1 MMSLQSSRMEV
12 KTYTRLAIVS
22 PIIVFLAFNTF
33 ETPHDCFECYN
44 RLPGVR
50 YSSFQYS
57 AYERNQNLESR
68 YGIGAVRMHENLMRE
83 AQKEVDLENKYKALN
98 ASGRFHGDTIIMNE
112 EGEDGEDLAAAY
124 KNEKERLAKLAKMEE
139 MQRLEAYKRQ

>member
-1 MMSLQSSRMEV
+1 MYVIVGTKLLL
-12 KTYTRLAIVS
+12 LA
-22 PIIVFLAFNTF
+22 PIMVFLAFNSYYA
-33 ETPHDCFECYN
+33 PHDCFNCYN

-98 ASGRFHGDTIIMNE
+98 DSGRFNGNTIVMNE